1 MLDSDGFGGGD
12 LDVVDVV
19 AIPEGFDDVVRKT
32 EDHDVRDGSL
42 SEVMVEAV
50 DLLLGQDFLEI
61 VVELNG
67 GLQIMAEW
75 FFNDDAGPLAVFFF
89 RHARRA
95 KLLDDGGEKTRGDGE
110 VKKIVAV
117 AAVGFV
123 DNFHLGLEAPIRIG
137 IGKIAGNEIDALDE
151 PGTHLEVDGIGSELR
166 NFGGQRL
173 AEGLR
178 GEIATGHADDG
189 EMLGQNLFLREVE
202 QGRQHM
208 SLGGVSGGAEAD
220 HCTGRGGGW
229 G

>member
-32 EDHDVRDGSL
+32 EDHDVLDGFFA
-42 SEVMVEAV
+42 EVMVDAV
-50 DLLLGQDFLEI
+50 DLLFGQDFLEI

-67 GLQIMAEW
+67 GLQIVAEW

-123 DNFHLGLEAPIRIG
+123 DNFHLGLEALVRIG
-137 IGKIAGNEIDALDE
+137 IGKIARDEIDALDE

-166 NFGGQRL
+166 NFGGPRL
-173 AEGLR
+173 ARGLR
-178 GEIATGHADDG
+178 GYIANGHADDG
-189 EMLGQNLFLREVE
+189 EKLGRNIFLA
-202 QGRQHM
+202 GI
-208 SLGGVSGGAEAD
+208 GPGGA
-220 HCTGRGGGW
+220 GL
-229 G
+229 